1 MSKLDE
7 VVDNKDQLIQYLEDG
22 CKPKNLWK
30 IGTEHEKFG
39 FKKSNLTPLP
49 YRGSCS
55 ILSVLKGLIDTFGWK
70 PIEENNVIIGL
81 KKGAANV
88 TLEPG
93 GQLELSGALLE
104 NVHETCFEVA
114 THLAEVKTIADR
126 IGAGFIGLGAA
137 PEWLHT
143 QMPKMP
149 KDRYKLMAPYM
160 EKVGSHGTQMMFRT
174 CTVQV
179 NLDYGSET
187 DMVKKMRVG
196 LALQPIATALFAASP
211 FFEGKNTGYKS
222 YRSRIWHDTDKSRTG
237 MLPFVFDE
245 DFGFESWVE
254 YALDVPMY
262 FVKRENKYINALGLS
277 FKNFMKGE
285 LSVLPN
291 EKPKLSDW
299 IDHLTTIFP
308 EVRLKQFIEMRGA
321 DAGPWSR
328 ICALPAFWVGIIYD
342 EQTLNSAW
350 EICKEWT
357 TEERFN
363 LYKDVSKLG
372 FDAVIRKKSVK
383 ELASEILCLSEI
395 GLKNRKKSNIHN
407 TKENECEFLL
417 PLFSSLEKGVSL
429 ADEILIQYNKNWSN
443 DIKKIYSEYSY

>member
-7 VVDNKDQLIQYLEDG
+7 VVENKDQLIQYLEDG

-39 FKKSNLTPLP
+39 FNKSNLTPLP

-383 ELASEILCLSEI
+383 ELASEILYLSEI

>member
-7 VVDNKDQLIQYLEDG
+7 VVENKDQLIQYLEDG

-49 YRGSCS
+49 YKGSCS

-429 ADEILIQYNKNWSN
+429 ADEMLIQYNKNWSN

>member
-7 VVDNKDQLIQYLEDG
+7 VVENKDQLIQYLEDG

-407 TKENECEFLL
+407 TKTNECEFLL

-429 ADEILIQYNKNWSN
+429 ADEMLIQYNKNWSN

>member
-7 VVDNKDQLIQYLEDG
+7 VVENKDQLIQYLEDG

-49 YRGSCS
+49 YKGSCS

-104 NVHETCFEVA
+104 NVHETCLEVA

-383 ELASEILCLSEI
+383 ELASEILYLSEI
-395 GLKNRKKSNIHN
+395 GLKNRKKSNIRN

>member
-7 VVDNKDQLIQYLEDG
+7 VVENKDQLIQYLEDG

-49 YRGSCS
+49 YKGSCS

-383 ELASEILCLSEI
+383 ELASEILYLSEI

>member
-7 VVDNKDQLIQYLEDG
+7 VVENKDQLIQYLEDG
-22 CKPKNLWK
+22 CKPKNLWT

-39 FKKSNLTPLP
+39 FKKNNLTPLP
-49 YRGSCS
+49 YKGSCS

-383 ELASEILCLSEI
+383 ELASEILYLSEI

>member
-1 MSKLDE
+1 
-7 VVDNKDQLIQYLEDG
+7 
-22 CKPKNLWK
+22 
-30 IGTEHEKFG
+30 
-39 FKKSNLTPLP
+39 
-49 YRGSCS
+49 
-55 ILSVLKGLIDTFGWK
+55 
-70 PIEENNVIIGL
+70 
-81 KKGAANV
+81 
-88 TLEPG
+88 
-93 GQLELSGALLE
+93 
-104 NVHETCFEVA
+104 
-114 THLAEVKTIADR
+114 
-126 IGAGFIGLGAA
+126 
-137 PEWLHT
+137 
-143 QMPKMP
+143 MPKMP

-383 ELASEILCLSEI
+383 ELASEILYLSEI